1 MEPLGDTLGSAAGVR
16 CVAADEL
23 GPFRAEWTSRLA
35 ERIAGFESPPLVIGW
50 SMGGMLAF
58 DTLSRPAAPRAAGLV
73 LISAT
78 LRFCSA
84 DHWPDGQS
92 PSALRA
98 LRAGLRRDPSSALRG
113 FLEACRLPESTD
125 ADLLDRDTAIAL
137 ARGPEAL
144 MEGLDWLAETDLTS
158 RLPPE
163 GLPMSCVHGADDTII
178 PCGASRALASRFKI
192 RLDILPGW
200 GHSLSCSAPGRV
212 ADVIRRGWK
221 DI

>member
-1 MEPLGDTLGSAAGVR
+1 MAPLAEALGPAAGVR
-16 CVAADEL
+16 CAAADDF
-23 GPFRAEWTSRLA
+23 GPVRAEWTSRLA
-35 ERIAGFESPPLVIGW
+35 ELIAASATPPLVIGW

-58 DTLSRPAAPRAAGLV
+58 DALSRPAAPRAAGLV
-73 LISAT
+73 MISAT
-78 LRFCSA
+78 LRFCAA

-113 FLEACRLPESTD
+113 FLEACRRTESTD
-125 ADLLDRDTAIAL
+125 ADLLDRAAAIAL

-144 MEGLDWLAETDLTS
+144 MEGLDWLVETDLTS
-158 RLPPE
+158 RHPPE
-163 GLPMSCVHGADDTII
+163 GLPMMCVHGADDAII

-200 GHSLSCSAPGRV
+200 GHSLPYSASDRV